1 VLLIELPCQ
10 PRIDLG
16 KTSIDTTFTETKRS
30 GTGDTTKACYAFRDS
45 CGSFAMNG
53 RLLSKFLPPQTSLY
67 NAVHKQ
73 KELGRRLFETFLHKG

>member
-1 VLLIELPCQ
+1 
-10 PRIDLG
+10 
-16 KTSIDTTFTETKRS
+16 
-30 GTGDTTKACYAFRDS
+30 
-45 CGSFAMNG
+45 MNG